1 MKTNHYQI
9 MFSGIGASLLAALSV
24 AAAAPPPGATSV
36 QLENG
41 GEQQRSDATEHDQK
55 I

>member
-24 AAAAPPPGATSV
+24 AAAASPPAPPCSTGT
-36 QLENG
+36 
-41 GEQQRSDATEHDQK
+41 RW
-55 I
+55 